1 MSLIDKIRAAADK
14 VQGNPDVLALRFR
27 KRLTFTLGASTWEDT
42 RCSVQDAQ
50 KLKPDAIARLQ
61 ATAAELEGISYRD
74 LRVLRVH
81 PDDTPPYP
89 GATAPFDDGT
99 LEVLDWSQPSD
110 FLKTSPDGGGE
121 DGQRVATC
129 VLRRP

>member
-1 MSLIDKIRAAADK
+1 MSLLDKIRAAADK

-27 KRLTFTLGASTWEDT
+27 KPLTFTLGTSTWPDT
-42 RCSVQDAQ
+42 RCSVQDPQ
-50 KLKPDAIARLQ
+50 KLKPDMLARLQ
-61 ATAAELEGISYRD
+61 ATAAELSVSYRD

-99 LEVLDWSQPSD
+99 LEVLDWSQASD
-110 FLKTSPDGGGE
+110 FLRTSPDGGGE

>member
-1 MSLIDKIRAAADK
+1 MANAD
-14 VQGNPDVLALRFR
+14 LLYRHA
-27 KRLTFTLGASTWEDT
+27 LTFTLGSAPPWEV

-50 KLKPDAIARLQ
+50 KLKPDMLARLQ
-61 ATAAELEGISYRD
+61 ATAAEVGVSYRD
-74 LRVLRVH
+74 LRVLKIH

-89 GATAPFDDGT
+89 GATTPWDDGT

-110 FLKTSPDGGGE
+110 FT
-121 DGQRVATC
+121 GQRVGTC